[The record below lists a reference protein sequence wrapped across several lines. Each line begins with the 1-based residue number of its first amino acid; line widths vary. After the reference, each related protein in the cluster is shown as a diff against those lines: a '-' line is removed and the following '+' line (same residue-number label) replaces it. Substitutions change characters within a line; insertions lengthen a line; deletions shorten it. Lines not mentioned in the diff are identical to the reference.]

1 MYQRIRMTEDK
12 EVAEALRAMER
23 AARIARRQAAEK
35 NLKMPVWRNGAIVY
49 IDSFVGKIPFK
60 LGISLY
66 YHSQNACN
74 TKWH

>member
-35 NLKMPVWRNGAIVY
+35 NLKMPVWKNGAIVF
-49 IDSFVGKIPFK
+49 IDPKQE
-60 LGISLY
+60 
-66 YHSQNACN
+66 SQSEQDEALP
-74 TKWH
+74 